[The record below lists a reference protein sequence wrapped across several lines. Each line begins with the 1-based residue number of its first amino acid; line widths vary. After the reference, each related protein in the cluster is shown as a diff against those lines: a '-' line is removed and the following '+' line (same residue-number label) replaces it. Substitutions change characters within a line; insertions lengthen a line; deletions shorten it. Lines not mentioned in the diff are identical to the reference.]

1 MLHHIFGHRI
11 ISCVII
17 ENAIEEL
24 FLLPRYQFEDL
35 VFDMGC
41 KFLVEWRFHA
51 KLYVE
56 LKINLEHSEEIFN
69 NFLFKLGGTVL
80 LVVFYRVAIN
90 HVFLFILDISY
101 TTFNFIHFGQI
112 LSDFT

>member
-1 MLHHIFGHRI
+1 
-11 ISCVII
+11 
-17 ENAIEEL
+17 
-24 FLLPRYQFEDL
+24 
-35 VFDMGC
+35 MGC

-101 TTFNFIHFGQI
+101 TTFNFIHFAQI
-112 LSDFT
+112 LTDFTWEKGEVEDAEN